1 MDPPRGTFDTDVA
14 RVRLVLM
21 RELETIS
28 VYEALAQEAQGAE
41 LKAFFEHLA
50 SEEKEHVAEATY
62 LLRKL
67 DPAQEARFQESFSES
82 HFQGLIASA
91 GGSAAA
97 APSRDAGRTGAAAPT
112 PATPVKPFIP
122 EEHRFPPEPHH
133 TVYALPAPPS
143 AIAGALTVGSLKRR
157 T

>member
-1 MDPPRGTFDTDVA
+1 MDAPPGTFETDVA

-28 VYEALAQEAQGAE
+28 VYEALAREAHGAE
-41 LKAFFEHLA
+41 VKAFFEHLA
-50 SEEKEHVAEATY
+50 LEEKEHVAEATY

-67 DPAQEARFQESFSES
+67 DPAQEARFQESYSES
-82 HFQGLIASA
+82 HFQGVIASA
-91 GGSAAA
+91 GGSAEV
-97 APSRDAGRTGAAAPT
+97 APSRDTASSGANAAI
-112 PATPVKPFIP
+112 PARPAKPFIP
-122 EEHRFPPEPHH
+122 EEHRLPPEPHH

-143 AIAGALTVGSLKRR
+143 AIAGAFTVGPLKRR